1 MNYYFTTDDHGFL
14 VQQGTYHSV
23 KEWEFLQTVF
33 PNIHQGLPEGLEG
46 YATPPDM
53 GHRWHVPTA
62 DWVEIPKNVEEL
74 WLTVR
79 YQRDKLIAAS
89 DWRATRSIVEK
100 RRLHPAWAD
109 YRNALRDITLQP
121 NPADITWPEVPT
133 APTFADEDP
142 NEYPI
147 FEGNAKFEIF
157 TDAERAAVLS
167 AAQTDIHLMLLVN
180 RLMGAA
186 FITYEDPEME
196 MGLGLLVQV
205 GLLTQE
211 RKDAIVQLMLPP
223 ALRG

>member
-1 MNYYFTTDDHGFL
+1 MNYYFSTDDHDFL

-23 KEWEFLQTVF
+23 KEWEFLQTVI
-33 PNIHQGLPEGLEG
+33 PNIQQGLPEGLEG
-46 YATPPDM
+46 YATPPGM
-53 GHRWHVPTA
+53 GYRWHVPTA

-79 YQRDKLIAAS
+79 YQRDKLIAAT
-89 DWRATRSIVEK
+89 DWRTTRSIVEK

-157 TDAERAAVLS
+157 TDAERAAILS
-167 AAQTDIHLMLLVN
+167 AAQTDIRLMLLVN
-180 RLMGAA
+180 RLTGAA
-186 FITYEDPEME
+186 FITHEDPEME

-211 RKDAIVQLMLPP
+211 RKDAVVQLMLPP

>member
-1 MNYYFTTDDHGFL
+1 MNYYFTTDEHGFL
-14 VQQGTYHSV
+14 VQQGTYHSD
-23 KEWEFLQTVF
+23 KEWEFLQTLF
-33 PNIHQGLPEGLEG
+33 PNIQQGLPAGLAG
-46 YATPPDM
+46 YATPPNT
-53 GHRWHVPTA
+53 GYRWHVPTG